1 MKKLK
6 FLGTAVLAA
15 SLLFAGCSSPEVDDP
30 TSGKSNPSPAPTKY
44 KEYIVGAPE
53 GAINALSNFQDWQN
67 GSKYT
72 DNPDGSI
79 TVTSGSA
86 WNFSLANLAYGD
98 IPAGYLARFD
108 RVVTIVDDSN
118 FTATEVKVLFAGSGD
133 DPVVV
138 TPIEEDGFSK
148 YVANISDFT
157 KAETSTQVALQF
169 MGTGTVTVKQL
180 WLEADTQPEI
190 FKTPLTSLITSATE
204 LKDNVTVGTEGGQYP
219 QDSYDAFVAAI
230 EAANAVASKASVTQ
244 SEINAAVLTLAKAK
258 LDFEAT
264 KIASF
269 PFTLLSGIEIPND
282 ATVLFKSSDAANS
295 VFATAAKQTWWNN
308 DGSLAFS
315 IKNAE
320 FDSSNTII
328 EVVTQG
334 SSCGAFG
341 DMVQTLAAGQK
352 LVISYYSA
360 NGLKYKPVAPDVEFV
375 VEGKAEWQVFEYTYE
390 SASNLSQLGFVGNGS
405 ADPVSVFIDAVYI
418 K

>member
-30 TSGKSNPSPAPTKY
+30 TGGKSNPSPAPTKY

-53 GAINALSNFQDWQN
+53 GAINALNNFQDWQN

-204 LKDNVTVGTEGGQYP
+204 LKDSVTVGTEGGQYP

-258 LDFEAT
+258 SDFEAT

-269 PFTLLSGIEIPND
+269 PFTSLSGIEIPND

-295 VFATAAKQTWWNN
+295 VFATAAKQTWWNS

-328 EVVTQG
+328 EVVTQDG
-334 SSCGAFG
+334 SCGAFG

>member
-53 GAINALSNFQDWQN
+53 GAINALNNFQDWQN

-204 LKDNVTVGTEGGQYP
+204 LKDSVTVGTEGGQYP

-258 LDFEAT
+258 SDFEAT

-295 VFATAAKQTWWNN
+295 VFATAAKQTWWNSEGN
-308 DGSLAFS
+308 LAFS

>member
-53 GAINALSNFQDWQN
+53 GAINALNNFQDWQN

-204 LKDNVTVGTEGGQYP
+204 LKDSVTVGTEGGQYP

-258 LDFEAT
+258 SDFEAT

-295 VFATAAKQTWWNN
+295 VFATAAKQTWWNSEGN
-308 DGSLAFS
+308 LAFS
-315 IKNAE
+315 IKNADKE
-320 FDSSNTII
+320 
-328 EVVTQG
+328 
-334 SSCGAFG
+334 CG
-341 DMVQTLAAGQK
+341 L
-352 LVISYYSA
+352 
-360 NGLKYKPVAPDVEFV
+360 
-375 VEGKAEWQVFEYTYE
+375 
-390 SASNLSQLGFVGNGS
+390 LGTS
-405 ADPVSVFIDAVYI
+405 TS
-418 K
+418 

>member
-30 TSGKSNPSPAPTKY
+30 TGGKSNPSPAPTKY

-53 GAINALSNFQDWQN
+53 GAINALNNFQDWQN

-204 LKDNVTVGTEGGQYP
+204 LKDSVTVGTEGGQYP

-258 LDFEAT
+258 SDFEAT

-269 PFTLLSGIEIPND
+269 PFTSLSGIEIPND

-295 VFATAAKQTWWNN
+295 VFATAAKQTWWNSE
-308 DGSLAFS
+308 GSLAFS

-328 EVVTQG
+328 EVVTQDG
-334 SSCGAFG
+334 SCGAFG